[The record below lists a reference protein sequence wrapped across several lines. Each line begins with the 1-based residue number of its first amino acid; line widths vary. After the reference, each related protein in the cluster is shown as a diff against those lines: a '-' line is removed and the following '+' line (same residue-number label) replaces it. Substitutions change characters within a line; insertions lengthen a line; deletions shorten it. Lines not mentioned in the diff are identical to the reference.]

1 MSPARTAG
9 DVYQTRHRGGRY
21 LDSSR
26 DPILREAALVLL
38 AEVGYDRLTMDAVAA
53 RARAGKTTIYRR
65 WPGKAELVV
74 DALNSLK
81 GIPDIPDTGSLRQD
95 LRALAES
102 MTSTESRFGA
112 QVTIGMVNA
121 LARDAELRR
130 VFREKFITP
139 RMAGFRTVFERAV
152 TRGEMPDGHD
162 LDLLARVFPALA
174 LHQLAMS
181 GELPDTRFA
190 GQIMDEVVYPLATA
204 QPPAPARPRVPPRE
218 GSRTGSGQQARVRKA
233 TS

>member
-1 MSPARTAG
+1 MSRARGAG
-9 DVYQTRHRGGRY
+9 EVSQTRRRGGRS
-21 LDSSR
+21 LDTSR
-26 DPILREAALVLL
+26 DLALREAALVLL

-81 GIPDIPDTGSLRQD
+81 GVPEVPDTGSLRQD

-102 MTSTESRFGA
+102 ITSAESKFGA

-121 LARDAELRR
+121 LAHDGELRR
-130 VFREKFITP
+130 VFGDKFIAP

-152 TRGEMPDGHD
+152 ARGEMPGGHD
-162 LDLLARVFPALA
+162 LDLLARLFPALA
-174 LHQLAMS
+174 LQQIVTS
-181 GELPDTRFA
+181 GELPGTRLA
-190 GQIMDEVVYPLATA
+190 CQIMDEVVYPLATA
-204 QPPAPARPRVPPRE
+204 PAARPYPAGDGTAGGKPH
-218 GSRTGSGQQARVRKA
+218 G
-233 TS
+233 

>member
-81 GIPDIPDTGSLRQD
+81 GIPGIPDTGSLRQD

-102 MTSTESRFGA
+102 ITSAESRFGA

-130 VFREKFITP
+130 VFREKFIAP